1 MQVFDYDMVDM
12 RDPSDPVRAAA
23 QQSVLHEQLGQVDY
37 VFSDKTGTLTTNNME
52 LMKAAIGG
60 AWSGTSIRDTS
71 CCCHPLNGAPYLR
84 PGPRCAMAM
93 MGMAPSV
100 LCDEL

>member
-1 MQVFDYDMVDM
+1 M
-12 RDPSDPVRAAA
+12 STTLAAA
-23 QQSVLHEQLGQVDY
+23 DFDEGEFISPNSG
-37 VFSDKTGTLTTNNME
+37 LTFKDGKVSSSTRNPVCGPG
-52 LMKAAIGG
+52 L
-60 AWSGTSIRDTS
+60 TPIRDTS